1 MRKWIL
7 KFPRHVTR
15 LMGQR
20 KIVVENV
27 LLHVKPI
34 SGPKSLSFTINLF
47 VYFLAFSS
55 LFFTPIWMMSL
66 IIFALK
72 ARSEAFDRVKLIRY
86 NYYLYIDLRR

>member
-1 MRKWIL
+1 MRKSIL
-7 KFPRHVTR
+7 KFPRHFTR

-55 LFFTPIWMMSL
+55 LFFTPIWMISEFDYICSQSKKRSVRSREAYKIQLLSL
-66 IIFALK
+66 
-72 ARSEAFDRVKLIRY
+72 Y
-86 NYYLYIDLRR
+86 